1 MTCVLST
8 ALPRGRAEA
17 VQFAVRLEQVVV
29 QQKLRQEEAAS
40 DAQVTAAAAVAKCA
54 RAALHFNA
62 KPQIVLDCFK
72 PDTATPANMVAFW
85 SRRRSAETKCVYEGA
100 GCLLSQVLAD
110 EPADE
115 ERSVAELSTDTRI
128 RVQVETVNS

>member
-8 ALPRGRAEA
+8 ALSRGRAEA

-40 DAQVTAAAAVAKCA
+40 DAQVTAAAAAAVAKCA
-54 RAALHFNA
+54 RAALHFSA

-72 PDTATPANMVAFW
+72 PDTATPANMVAF
-85 SRRRSAETKCVYEGA
+85 
-100 GCLLSQVLAD
+100 
-110 EPADE
+110 
-115 ERSVAELSTDTRI
+115 
-128 RVQVETVNS
+128 